1 MCICSKCANR
11 CLWDFELPKDVCKV
25 TAEPIKVTRK
35 ACDLFVDM
43 EDPFGLN
50 KDENKEGPENE

>member
-1 MCICSKCANR
+1 
-11 CLWDFELPKDVCKV
+11 V
-25 TAEPIKVTRK
+25 TAEPIKATRR

-50 KDENKEGPENE
+50 KDENKEAPENE